1 MPWPIHASAPPFAAI
16 VPVNI
21 LDSGR
26 LGRLVRACAECG
38 RLAKN
43 ARSDQT
49 KVEFIF
55 HPSEVKMSHASMLK
69 ARRQHQK
76 TRKLLDVAAKQAK
89 RLAKQ
94 ALAGPVVKKE
104 KVKKE
109 KVKKEKVKTDKVKKV
124 KLTNEEVSR
133 QESKKSSAGAGKKGA
148 S

>member
-1 MPWPIHASAPPFAAI
+1 MDAVQAWCGCPRMGHFR
-16 VPVNI
+16 
-21 LDSGR
+21 R
-26 LGRLVRACAECG
+26 LM
-38 RLAKN
+38 
-43 ARSDQT
+43 RSVSTRTQNRV
-49 KVEFIF
+49 KLKSNSIF

-76 TRKLLDVAAKQAK
+76 TKKLLDLAAKQAK

-109 KVKKEKVKTDKVKKV
+109 KVKKEKVETEKVKKV
-124 KLTNEEVSR
+124 KLTKEELGR
-133 QESKKSSAGAGKKGA
+133 QDAKKSSAGAGRKGA